1 MSINKPIIYATNK
14 DLLAE
19 IHKSKISYSSFLT
32 KEDQDFDIIIE
43 SSDPEDELSTTIL
56 KCNLQ
61 ENIETAISNRKSRT
75 GNPLITVDDIVFRVM
90 TWDHIPILPKAPKKV
105 DKKKAKDLF
114 EFDDSLSDSIDD
126 MLDIPDELNDMV
138 HAKVNFPPFHHYRFI
153 DGALTLVGKSHWDGD
168 LDTGNFSK
176 DHGAITNY
184 LAKMYIMMAERYA
197 MKYQFRGYT
206 YLDELKGCAILQ
218 LTYVGL
224 RFNEARSN
232 NPFSFLTQTIH
243 NSFLR
248 ILKSEKK
255 NQNIRDDLWEIAGV
269 NPSFSR
275 QGSGGSFDE

>member
-32 KEDQDFDIIIE
+32 TDDQDFDIIIE
-43 SSDPEDELSTTIL
+43 PSNPEETLSDTLL
-56 KCNLQ
+56 KCNIQ
-61 ENIETAISNRKSRT
+61 ENIESAIQAKKTRT
-75 GNPLITVDDIVFRVM
+75 GNPLITIDDIVFRVM
-90 TWDHIPILPKAPKKV
+90 TWDHIPILPKVPKKV

-114 EFDDSLSDSIDD
+114 DFDESADPLDD
-126 MLDIPDELNDMV
+126 LILIPDDLNDMV
-138 HAKVNFPPFHHYRFI
+138 HSKVNFPPFQHYRFI
-153 DGALTLVGKSHWDGD
+153 DGTLTLVGKSHWMGD
-168 LDTGNFSK
+168 LIDGEFSK
-176 DHGAITNY
+176 DHGEVTKY
-184 LAKMYIMMAERYA
+184 LAKMYIMMTERYA

-206 YLDELKGCAILQ
+206 YVDELKGCAILQ

-255 NQNIRDDLWEIAGV
+255 NQNIRDDLWEMAGV

-275 QGSGGSFDE
+275 QNSGAFDE